1 MALDT
6 VIAGRVDVLKQD
18 FLARPENS
26 KLQGIMDK
34 SDSARIQVG
43 NGLNNVAEAILADQ
57 AGSTGVTRGDIRAA
71 QIGLQSTL
79 NGLYL
84 DGLGNGS
91 ADDRI
96 ASSTLTAERTVGGF
110 AAMMKQE
117 APALAAL
124 PGQIAAKVAAMPGI
138 VRNAMG
144 VPSQSSWVTEKQQ
157 LPAFSGSSG
166 REEVKR

>member
-26 KLQGIMDK
+26 KLRGIMNK

-57 AGSTGVTRGDIRAA
+57 AGSTEVTRGDVRAA
-71 QIGLQSTL
+71 QVGLQSTL

-91 ADDRI
+91 ANARI
-96 ASSTLTAERTVGGF
+96 ASSTLTA
-110 AAMMKQE
+110 
-117 APALAAL
+117 
-124 PGQIAAKVAAMPGI
+124 
-138 VRNAMG
+138 
-144 VPSQSSWVTEKQQ
+144 
-157 LPAFSGSSG
+157 
-166 REEVKR
+166 